1 MLRLRI
7 MGRGLIWTR
16 SSARSRRK
24 GDPASSACKRG
35 FRFSKGISISGRSRV
50 PGLTS
55 GSKSPVPKGVKM
67 MKKIRVLLAEDHT
80 IVRQG
85 LVALL
90 KSESGIEVVGEA
102 SDGLE
107 AVEMAKKFIPD
118 IVLMDIA
125 MRNLNGL
132 EATRKIKKLFP
143 HMKVLVLTMYDSE
156 EWIFQILK
164 AGASGDLIKD
174 SAMTDLT
181 SAIRALSRG
190 DSFLS
195 PSISK
200 KVIDE
205 YIRKAE
211 SGEKKGVDV
220 LHSGREREIL
230 Q

>member
-1 MLRLRI
+1 M
-7 MGRGLIWTR
+7 
-16 SSARSRRK
+16 
-24 GDPASSACKRG
+24 
-35 FRFSKGISISGRSRV
+35 RV
-50 PGLTS
+50 
-55 GSKSPVPKGVKM
+55 
-67 MKKIRVLLAEDHT
+67 KKIRVLLAEDHT

-85 LVALL
+85 ISALL
-90 KSESGIEVVGEA
+90 RSEPDIEVAGEA

-107 AVEMAKKFIPD
+107 AIELAKKLIPD
-118 IVLMDIA
+118 VVLMDIA

-143 HMKVLVLTMYDSE
+143 HTKVLVLTMYDNE

-164 AGASGDLIKD
+164 VGASGYLIKD

-181 SAIRALSRG
+181 SAIRAVHQG
-190 DSFLS
+190 DSYLS

-211 SGEKKGVDV
+211 MGEKSGMED
-220 LHSGREREIL
+220 LLSGREREIL
-230 Q
+230 QLIAEGKSIPQISNLLCISKKTVEAHKTHIMEKLNIHDKVGLIKCAIRMGLTKL

>member
-1 MLRLRI
+1 
-7 MGRGLIWTR
+7 
-16 SSARSRRK
+16 
-24 GDPASSACKRG
+24 
-35 FRFSKGISISGRSRV
+35 
-50 PGLTS
+50 
-55 GSKSPVPKGVKM
+55 

-90 KSESGIEVVGEA
+90 RSEPDIEVVGEA
-102 SDGLE
+102 SDGIE
-107 AVEMAKKFIPD
+107 AVEMAKKLAPD

-132 EATRKIKKLFP
+132 EATRRIKKLFP
-143 HMKVLVLTMYDSE
+143 HLKVLVLTMYENE

-164 AGASGDLIKD
+164 AGASGYLIKD
-174 SAMTDLT
+174 SAMTELI
-181 SAIRALSRG
+181 SAIRVVNQG

-211 SGEKKGVDV
+211 VGESGRLED
-220 LHSGREREIL
+220 LLSDREREVL
-230 Q
+230 QLIAEGNSIPQIASLLCISKKTAEAHKTHIMEKLNIHDKVGLIKYAIRIGLTRL